1 MKSIPA
7 HQTTLLCEFR
17 AAHPYRQLQFE
28 DWSWRYISAGNGE
41 RTLLLL
47 PGAFVGAEMWIHLI
61 MYLQERYRIL
71 APDMPSKSVT
81 LAEMNAAFVKLLD
94 GENINKA
101 IVVGYSAGG
110 GLAQAFVQA
119 HPERVETLILSHC
132 TPLSSGTAHR
142 LDRMAGLM
150 RLMPLSF
157 IRAVF
162 KKRLNRYPVISEW
175 ADFTRAFFAERIAS
189 LQKDDLLQFIR
200 SGAEAARAFQLEPQ
214 ALQNWRG
221 RILLLSSKDDATTFP
236 RIGEMQ
242 ARYPSAQMHLFE
254 RGGHHIVLL
263 FPDIYDSVL
272 TNFLE
277 TRP

>member
-7 HQTTLLCEFR
+7 HQTTLLREFR

-28 DWSWRYISAGNGE
+28 DWSWRYISAGNGA
-41 RTLLLL
+41 RALLLL

-61 MYLQERYRIL
+61 MYLQDRYRIL
-71 APDMPSKSVT
+71 APDMPSKSLT

-94 GENINKA
+94 GENISKA

-189 LQKDDLLQFIR
+189 LNKADLMQFFE
-200 SGAEAARAFQLEPQ
+200 SGLETAREFKFEP
-214 ALQNWRG
+214 QNWRG
-221 RILLLSSKDDATTFP
+221 QTLLLSSKDDTTTFK
-236 RIGEMQ
+236 RLNEMQ
-242 ARYPSAQMHLFE
+242 ARYPSAQIHVFE
-254 RGGHHIVLL
+254 QGGHHTLLL
-263 FPDIYDSVL
+263 FPEIYNSTL
-272 TNFLE
+272 KKFLDG
-277 TRP
+277 